1 MVLLQVYMSAF
12 DRKIDPAE
20 SVLSEKRRRTL
31 ILLDIR
37 VKAALWSPLR
47 EESEPAEVLRFWLD
61 KQGSREEKDT
71 QKRGIILRMQEGFDK
86 QDSRDEREI
95 LNEPSKPGVGNER
108 DSWGVGEGERNVRN
122 VRSKA
127 NVREDERGKRN
138 ERDSWGNWNKQSK
151 WSKAGV
157 QNDEEGKWSKANM
170 PQGVK
175 GRSS

>member
-1 MVLLQVYMSAF
+1 MSAF

-20 SVLSEKRRRTL
+20 SMLSEKRRRTL

-47 EESEPAEVLRFWLD
+47 EESEPAEVLRFWL
-61 KQGSREEKDT
+61 
-71 QKRGIILRMQEGFDK
+71 DK

-151 WSKAGV
+151 WSTAGV

>member
-1 MVLLQVYMSAF
+1 MITTAALLQVYMSAF

-47 EESEPAEVLRFWLD
+47 EESEPAEVLRFWL
-61 KQGSREEKDT
+61 
-71 QKRGIILRMQEGFDK
+71 DK

-151 WSKAGV
+151 WSTAGV

>member
-1 MVLLQVYMSAF
+1 MSAF

-20 SVLSEKRRRTL
+20 SMLSEKRRRTL

-108 DSWGVGEGERNVRN
+108 DSWGVG
-122 VRSKA
+122 
-127 NVREDERGKRN
+127 N

>member
-1 MVLLQVYMSAF
+1 MSAF

-20 SVLSEKRRRTL
+20 SMLSEKRRRTL

-47 EESEPAEVLRFWLD
+47 EESEPAEVLRFWL
-61 KQGSREEKDT
+61 
-71 QKRGIILRMQEGFDK
+71 DK

>member
-1 MVLLQVYMSAF
+1 MSAF

-20 SVLSEKRRRTL
+20 SMLSEKRRRTL

-108 DSWGVGEGERNVRN
+108 DSWG
-122 VRSKA
+122 
-127 NVREDERGKRN
+127 
-138 ERDSWGNWNKQSK
+138 NWNKQSK